1 MTEADDGEVPDDAGM
16 LRLDAAYGA
25 ANGARTNGASANEA
39 AMNGRDGVE
48 A

>member
-25 ANGARTNGASANEA
+25 ANGA